1 MGSMGSISFMGD
13 TTARTKMVT
22 ERDEKGGRW
31 NARGVTRAE
40 PQKDGGRRT
49 RVRTRRLGT
58 GAQPHRLEGGEQ
70 ADGMAVG
77 GGRQGGSPQGTV
89 GRRGRQ
95 VNPPEHP
102 TRRDESQVKTRQGN
116 MARKTNDQGGKDRA
130 GGEVEAR
137 FLRRRYG

>member
-1 MGSMGSISFMGD
+1 ML
-13 TTARTKMVT
+13 
-22 ERDEKGGRW
+22 EEGGRR
-31 NARGVTRAE
+31 NASGVTQAE

-58 GAQPHRLEGGEQ
+58 GAQPHRLAGGEQ

-95 VNPPEHP
+95 QVKPPEHP
-102 TRRDESQVKTRQGN
+102 TRRETRQGN
-116 MARKTNDQGGKDRA
+116 MARGTNDQGGKDRA
-130 GGEVEAR
+130 GGELEAR